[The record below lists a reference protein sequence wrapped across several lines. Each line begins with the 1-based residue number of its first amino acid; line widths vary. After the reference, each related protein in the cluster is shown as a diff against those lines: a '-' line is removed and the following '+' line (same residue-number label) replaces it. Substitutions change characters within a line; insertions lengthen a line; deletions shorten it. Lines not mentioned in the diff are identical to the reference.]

1 MNTHPVTRPE
11 KLADTCATACSAS
24 DYECLTELLD
34 EKIRMRHTSGDVG
47 HTGAASA
54 TQMKKDFPAILP
66 GRGISERSLIKQ
78 VSKPTIVLRH
88 VRSGT
93 PLG

>member
-1 MNTHPVTRPE
+1 MNTHPATRPQ

-34 EKIRMRHTSGDVG
+34 EKIRMRHTSGDVD

-54 TQMKKDFPAILP
+54 TQMMKDFPAILP
-66 GRGISERSLIKQ
+66 ARQGNQRTLAHQAGR
-78 VSKPTIVLRH
+78 
-88 VRSGT
+88 
-93 PLG
+93 